1 MNEGSFIAHV
11 RHHVSLAIIDLTG
24 EINSFA
30 EAQLNTA
37 YSAAEV
43 SSPSTIALNFTG
55 VTYINS
61 TGIALIVSLL
71 SRARKSHLRLV
82 VFGLSDH
89 YIEIFQITRLADFIA
104 IYPDEASVVASSP
117 KGELH
122 QAA

>member
-1 MNEGSFIAHV
+1 MSEGSFTAHV
-11 RHHVSLAIIDLTG
+11 RHQARLAIIDLTG

-30 EAQLNTA
+30 KTQLNTA
-37 YSAAEV
+37 YSAAET
-43 SSPSTIALNFTG
+43 SGPTAIALNFSG

-71 SRARKSHLRLV
+71 SRARKSHLRMV

-89 YIEIFQITRLADFIA
+89 FVEIFHITRLTDFMA
-104 IYPDEASVVASSP
+104 IYPDEASVIASSP
-117 KGELH
+117 EGELP